1 MALTR
6 HIFLIGF
13 MGVGKSTVAGELQ
26 TKLSVPEIDTDAWI
40 VAQEGMT
47 IPEMFAQKGEDYFRT
62 RETEFLEKLASRE
75 PCIVSCGGG
84 MAMRP
89 ENVRLMHSQGEVVY
103 LQAEPETIFEHVRHS
118 TDRPLLNGHMNVEYI
133 AELMGQRQSK
143 YEAAATI
150 RVKTDGL
157 TPDAVAQKIIENL
170 EKGLKK

>member
-1 MALTR
+1 MTLTR

-26 TKLSVPEIDTDAWI
+26 TRLSVPQIDTDAQI
-40 VAQEGMT
+40 VVQEGMS
-47 IPEMFAQKGEDYFRT
+47 IPEMFAQKGEDYFRA
-62 RETEFLEKLASRE
+62 RETEFLEKLASQT

-103 LQAEPETIFEHVRHS
+103 LQAEPETIFEHVRYS

-133 AELMGQRQSK
+133 AELMGHRQPR
-143 YEAAATI
+143 YEAAATM
-150 RVKTDGL
+150 RVRTDGL
-157 TPDAVAQKIIENL
+157 SPEAVAEKIIENL

>member
-26 TKLSVPEIDTDAWI
+26 TKLSVPEIDTDAQI

-47 IPEMFAQKGEDYFRT
+47 IPEMFARKGEDYFRT
-62 RETEFLEKLASRE
+62 RETEFLEGLASQE

-89 ENVRLMHSQGEVVY
+89 ENVRLMHSQGEVIY

-133 AELMGQRQSK
+133 AELMGHRQPQ
-143 YEAAATI
+143 YEAAATM

-157 TPDAVAQKIIENL
+157 APDAVAEKIIENL